1 MLWEW
6 APPETWGHRLGPSM
20 CWELSLPPFRA
31 WSWGSGEG
39 RAHSFGVL
47 FPLVPSIIFI
57 HPFMHGLTYPATSA
71 SRRKSQEE
79 SREVRGS
86 WTLLLPRNF
95 SALSLVVFLFLLQ
108 TFVAFGA
115 TDLDLAL
122 KSQSSVDNFLF
133 LFPLPV
139 VLHIY
144 KLNRLQ
150 VDLPFS

>member
-1 MLWEW
+1 MLG
-6 APPETWGHRLGPSM
+6 AVFATLSSLGLRVRGGQSSQLWSLIPFGAKHHLHPSFYARSH
-20 CWELSLPPFRA
+20 LSGNL
-31 WSWGSGEG
+31 
-39 RAHSFGVL
+39 SF
-47 FPLVPSIIFI
+47 SEEK
-57 HPFMHGLTYPATSA
+57 
-71 SRRKSQEE
+71 SRRKL
-79 SREVRGS
+79 RG
-86 WTLLLPRNF
+86 TRQLN
-95 SALSLVVFLFLLQ
+95 SAVTPKLQCPSTGRLLFLLQ

-133 LFPLPV
+133 LFSLPV